1 MFGPSEEGRG
11 KVWSVGELCRAP
23 YSDDAEYYKARI
35 EKLTHKHGSVIATI
49 SFVGY
54 SLDDTEDVD
63 INSLQKISRK
73 KATPDVSI
81 IEPAGHND
89 SLFQPLDGK
98 EQVSWLSDK
107 YANIDEEE
115 EEDHHVLK
123 KKVKGVVVTGGA
135 SKNRLDIR
143 QRKRGKAELTSERS
157 GEKLGRSPQKRDR
170 PCGNVTG
177 EHASESG
184 SVGSLKSPQTGS
196 SLARVSAS
204 KWRRLDTELQIDD
217 DEEEEEI
224 RETTGCE
231 GFDEE
236 ELEKPRFKFTQ
247 AAAKLPFQ
255 LSAGSPDK
263 HPIQVPATINQYLR
277 DYQRDGIK
285 FMYSHYRKDR
295 GAILGDDMGLGKTVQ
310 VIGLLS
316 ALLHKKGNKI
326 DVQKQKPKFIRQ
338 MSDAVS
344 LSDTGVPQHGPFLI
358 IGPGSVL
365 YNWLDEL
372 EVWGYFT
379 VGKYHATEKVRCLSD
394 VQRGKYEVVVTTY
407 ETFRDNR
414 KELNDIQWDA
424 VFVDEVH
431 RIKGLT
437 AQVTKSLRKLKCM
450 RRFGLTGTALQNS
463 MIELWSILD
472 WAQPGCL
479 GLLSDFKEDYVDPIE
494 KGQKKTVTKR
504 ELAFARKKNQE
515 FGERRGKMLLRRTK
529 DLISEQLPNKDD
541 NIVFCKLTDFQ
552 TSVYQAVLTHP
563 GMRFVL
569 NMDEPCDCGSDVIK
583 GRCHNKTP
591 DGVSTRQMRFTF
603 MHILLKIANHVA
615 LLVRSEKSDKQLTE
629 FSKEVIKY
637 IQEKF
642 PEFFS
647 ETREA
652 AFRTLSDPKYCGK
665 MKILKGLLSVFS
677 RDHSK
682 VLLFSYSTKVLD
694 ILEQYMMTTGYEYRR
709 LDGSTSVKKRM
720 ELVREF
726 NKDPSIFIFL
736 ISTKAGG
743 LGLNLTGAN
752 RVVIFDPNWNPTH
765 DLQAQD
771 RAYRI
776 GQRRNV
782 QVYRLISAGSIEE
795 NMYLRQVYKQQLDS
809 VAVGTMNAKRYFN
822 AISGDSDQKGELFGV
837 KNMFKLHSGDRC
849 LTMDILQRNTN
860 LEMGL
865 AGYDLAKYIPPV
877 ESPKQNEDDSGEDVS
892 IVSDDESDNDMMEG
906 ESPAEA
912 EPGTL
917 NEEGRHSSTERTRKE
932 KKTSKVQEVK
942 SIKPKSTKRMKINPD
957 SSGQFDSVDGDHG
970 QIPSSNLSFS
980 SVGAVFEKCGVL
992 HVHQNKKVIG
1002 ASKAEDHMTRCAIQD
1017 VYEFNQNS
1025 QAPAAYCAPYSD
1037 SSSEGETP
1045 PPKSKGRGKKK
1056 SAGSSNIDRSRVE
1069 VIGNSKVLIG
1079 QTPRGIRQRQFQQM
1093 AGQESLVNFAQTV
1106 LLADRSTRTKML
1118 EDFYVKANP
1127 DLSRIFRES
1136 PQQQQASPSN
1146 DSLYRSRSSKP
1157 PRKMKDNPTLGVSYM
1172 SDSESLG
1179 AKTIT
1184 RTSSRDSDP
1193 SDSLEIGRKVKKR
1206 KGNASMTTRTRR
1218 PSKRTTGNSS
1228 HSSGAKI
1235 HGLAMSPVWSVQDSD
1250 KEEDEGLRTCQS
1262 GPLSTELLEEIGVD
1276 TKKDTVSGKTDECT
1290 LDVSVYED
1298 IDSIFLCDRK
1308 SSKSVRKPAPGRGRE
1323 REGAEGKGRDRNVPP
1338 GDTTDRDTSVVVSE
1352 SNIELL
1358 NDSTLKDDSFDC
1370 FSDPLKW
1377 KKKKK
1382 ALPQAG
1388 VDKLI
1393 SDGDADFLSL
1403 FAKGKMRKKDK
1414 VLPVVEIKDDSKS
1427 LAEQTP
1433 SLF

>member
-1 MFGPSEEGRG
+1 MFEPSEESRE
-11 KVWSVGELCRAP
+11 KVWSLGEMCRAP
-23 YSDDAEYYKARI
+23 YSKDGEYYRAKI
-35 EKLTHKHGSVIATI
+35 EKLAHKNGSVIATI
-49 SFVGY
+49 SFDGY
-54 SLDDTEDVD
+54 SSDDTED
-63 INSLQKISRK
+63 INVNLLQKASRK
-73 KATPDVSI
+73 KNSPDVSI
-81 IEPAGHND
+81 IEASISHND
-89 SLFQPLDGK
+89 SLFKPLDGK

-107 YANIDEEE
+107 YADTDDEE
-115 EEDHHVLK
+115 DDYYVPK
-123 KKVKGVVVTGGA
+123 KKAKGVVAIGGA
-135 SKNRLDIR
+135 SKNQADLQRRKKRDKAKDIS
-143 QRKRGKAELTSERS
+143 KKSD
-157 GEKLGRSPQKRDR
+157 KKSPQKCHTTRHR
-170 PCGNVTG
+170 SKP
-177 EHASESG
+177 ESESL
-184 SVGSLKSPQTGS
+184 GSLNSSQNESPLTGVSRRRKLNADLQTS
-196 SLARVSAS
+196 
-204 KWRRLDTELQIDD
+204 
-217 DEEEEEI
+217 DEEEEAI
-224 RETTGCE
+224 QDTRGCE
-231 GFDEE
+231 GFEEE
-236 ELEKPRFKFTQ
+236 ELEKPRFKFTP
-247 AAAKLPFQ
+247 AAAKIPYL
-255 LSAGSPDK
+255 LSAGTQDTQPV
-263 HPIQVPATINQYLR
+263 QVPATINQYLR

-285 FMYSHYRKDR
+285 FLYSHYKEDR

-316 ALLHKKGNKI
+316 ALLNKKGNKI
-326 DVQKQKPKFIRQ
+326 DVQKQKPRFIRQ

-344 LSDTGVPQHGPFLI
+344 SSDSGVPQHGPFLI

-372 EVWGYFT
+372 ESWGYFT
-379 VGKYHATEKVRCLSD
+379 VGKYHSADKVQCLSD
-394 VQRGKYEVVVTTY
+394 VQRGKYEVMVTTY

-414 KELNDIQWDA
+414 AELNDIKWDA

-437 AQVTKSLRKLKCM
+437 AQITKSLRTLRCL

-479 GLLSDFKEDYVDPIE
+479 GVLSDFKEDYVDPIE
-494 KGQKKTVTKR
+494 KGQKKTATKR

-515 FGERRGKMLLRRTK
+515 FAERRNKMLLRRTK
-529 DLISEQLPNKDD
+529 DLISQQLPNKDD
-541 NIVFCKLTDFQ
+541 NIVFCKLTNFQ
-552 TSVYQAVLTHP
+552 TSVYRAVLAHP

-569 NMDEPCDCGSDVIK
+569 DMDEPCDCGSDVIK

-615 LLVRSEKSDKQLTE
+615 LLVRSDRSDQQLTE
-629 FSKEVIKY
+629 FSIKVIKY

-665 MKILKGLLSVFS
+665 MKILKGLLSVFC

-709 LDGSTSVKKRM
+709 LDGSTSAKKRM
-720 ELVREF
+720 DLVREF
-726 NKDPSIFIFL
+726 NNDPSIFIFL

-809 VAVGTMNAKRYFN
+809 VAVGNMNAKRYFD
-822 AISGDSDQKGELFGV
+822 AISGDSEQKGELFGV
-837 KNMFKLHSGDRC
+837 KNMFKLHSGDKC
-849 LTMDILQRNTN
+849 LTMDILQRNSN
-860 LEMGL
+860 LERGL

-877 ESPKQNEDDSGEDVS
+877 ESQKEKGDDSAEDLS
-892 IVSDDESDNDMMEG
+892 IVSNEESDNDIIEDQSLG
-906 ESPAEA
+906 DS

-917 NEEGRHSSTERTRKE
+917 DSEEMENREKNSKRKRASNTKVKTRE
-932 KKTSKVQEVK
+932 LTYHQD
-942 SIKPKSTKRMKINPD
+942 NP
-957 SSGQFDSVDGDHG
+957 SGQFDSVDGDRG
-970 QIPSSNLSFS
+970 QIPSSSFS
-980 SVGAVFEKCGVL
+980 SVGAVFEKCGVV
-992 HVHQNKKVIG
+992 HVHQNKKIIG

-1017 VYEFNQNS
+1017 VYEFHQNS
-1025 QAPAAYCAPYSD
+1025 QVPAAYCAPFSD
-1037 SSSEGETP
+1037 SEDEAP
-1045 PPKSKGRGKKK
+1045 PPKTKGKGKK
-1056 SAGSSNIDRSRVE
+1056 GSNSSKTAKPRVE

-1093 AGQESLVNFAQTV
+1093 AGKESIVDFAETV
-1106 LLADRSTRTKML
+1106 LLADPTTRNKML
-1118 EDFYVKANP
+1118 EEFYVKTNP
-1127 DLSRIFRES
+1127 DLSKIFQDS
-1136 PQQQQASPSN
+1136 QHLQQEECSHGSS
-1146 DSLYRSRSSKP
+1146 DRKRSSKQS
-1157 PRKMKDNPTLGVSYM
+1157 RKIKDNPTLGVSYL

-1179 AKTIT
+1179 TKTLT
-1184 RTSSRDSDP
+1184 RTSSRESEP
-1193 SDSLEIGRKVKKR
+1193 LESLEIGRKVKKR
-1206 KGNASMTTRTRR
+1206 KGNVAMTTRTRR
-1218 PSKRTTGNSS
+1218 PAKRGVGGSS
-1228 HSSGAKI
+1228 RGKI
-1235 HGLAMSPVWSVQDSD
+1235 HGLAMSPMWSVQDSGTD
-1250 KEEDEGLRTCQS
+1250 EEIQETGQEG
-1262 GPLSTELLEEIGVD
+1262 PHSTELLDEIGVD
-1276 TKKDTVSGKTDECT
+1276 AKKDIVTVQDDECT
-1290 LDVSVYED
+1290 PDVSVYED
-1298 IDSIFLCDRK
+1298 LDDIFLCDRK
-1308 SSKSVRKPAPGRGRE
+1308 SSKSVRKPPPGRGRE
-1323 REGAEGKGRDRNVPP
+1323 KETSESKRRDRNVTP
-1338 GDTTDRDTSVVVSE
+1338 GTTADSSVMMPES
-1352 SNIELL
+1352 SNIELH
-1358 NDSTLKDDSFDC
+1358 NNSTLKDDSFDC

-1382 ALPQAG
+1382 TVPQTG

-1393 SDGDADFLSL
+1393 SDGDAEFLSL
-1403 FAKGKMRKKDK
+1403 FEKGKMKKKDK
-1414 VLPVVEIKDDSKS
+1414 VVPVVQIKEDSKS